1 MVPILVKIYDVR
13 SGRKANARHGRLRL
27 ALSQWVK
34 VVHGSVYYWTVQYG
48 AKTIWAQV
56 IAMACGI

>member
-1 MVPILVKIYDVR
+1 MVPIWSKFMMSEVEERPTLVTAGY
-13 SGRKANARHGRLRL
+13 G
-27 ALSQWVK
+27 
-34 VVHGSVYYWTVQYG
+34 VYYWTVQYV